1 MYVYTQLGAQHSK
14 KLSRKFGMNVYIAGE
29 SYRNFS
35 TSRYVEEVIEVD
47 EIDQGNFIFS
57 SRSRR
62 RQMMS

>member
-1 MYVYTQLGAQHSK
+1 MSVD
-14 KLSRKFGMNVYIAGE
+14 IAGE

-35 TSRYVEEVIEVD
+35 TSRYVKEVIEVD

-62 RQMMS
+62 RQKMS